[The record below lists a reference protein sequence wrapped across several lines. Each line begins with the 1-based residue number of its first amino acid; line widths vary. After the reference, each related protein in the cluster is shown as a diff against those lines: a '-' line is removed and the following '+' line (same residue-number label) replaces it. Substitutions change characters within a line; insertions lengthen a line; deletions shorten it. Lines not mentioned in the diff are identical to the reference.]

1 MQPRFL
7 TIECPSPVPP
17 EVWATLSPEI
27 RAVMELPVE
36 QRNVTEPPMVT
47 MSDAD
52 LSEVSE
58 GLVKAW
64 GNSEQAKTKDFVY

>member
-7 TIECPSPVPP
+7 TIECPSTVPS

-27 RAVMELPVE
+27 RAVMELPVG
-36 QRNVTEPPMVT
+36 QQSDTEPPLVT

-58 GLVKAW
+58 GLLKAW
-64 GNSEQAKTKDFVY
+64 DNSEQAKTKDFVW

>member
-1 MQPRFL
+1 MMPRFL
-7 TIECPSPVPP
+7 TIEDPSPVPP

-27 RAVMELPVE
+27 RAVMELPVG
-36 QRNVTEPPMVT
+36 QRSDTEPPMVA

-52 LSEVSE
+52 LDEVSE

-64 GNSEQAKTKDFVY
+64 DNQPKPDETFIW